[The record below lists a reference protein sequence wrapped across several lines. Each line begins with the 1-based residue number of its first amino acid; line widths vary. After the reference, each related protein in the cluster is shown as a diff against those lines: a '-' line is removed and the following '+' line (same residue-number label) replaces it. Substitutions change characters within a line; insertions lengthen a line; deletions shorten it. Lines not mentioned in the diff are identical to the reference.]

1 MYLKSNKTS
10 LKGSIS
16 IPASKSHTIRAVA
29 IAAMANGTSTLIEPL
44 ESEDA
49 KSSLKAA
56 EEFGA
61 TVKTN
66 KETIIIE
73 GVGNCPKATTK
84 NIDVGNSGT
93 TLRIFSGLAALGDLP
108 IRFDGD
114 KSIRKRPMTNLFSAL
129 EKLGVVF
136 ETENQKC
143 PFTVCG
149 PLQGGKTVVNG
160 ISSQFLTALLFAAPL
175 GKADTEISVENL
187 HEQPYVEITLDWLR
201 NQNIKFEQKGLDWF
215 KVYGNQQYTPFS
227 KRIPA
232 DFSSATFA
240 LCAAAITKSEILITG
255 LDFSDHQGDK
265 EVFTFF
271 EKMGTEIIRKEA
283 GVLVRGKELSGI
295 EIDMNATPD
304 ALPAMAVAA
313 CCAKGETKLLNV
325 AQARL
330 KECDRIAA
338 MHTELNKMGAD
349 ITELE
354 NGLIIRQS
362 KLTGAHLH
370 GYDDHRMVMS
380 LSVAGM
386 VAEGETLIDT
396 AESMKITYPTFVDDF
411 NNMGAQLQLIN

>member
-1 MYLKSNKTS
+1 MYLKSEKSILAGN
-10 LKGSIS
+10 IS

-29 IAAMANGTSTLIEPL
+29 IAAMANGTSKLIEPL

-61 TVKTN
+61 KVQVN
-66 KETIIIE
+66 KDSIIIE
-73 GVGNCPKATTK
+73 GVGNCPNKTAK
-84 NIDVGNSGT
+84 SIDVGNSGT
-93 TLRIFSGLAALGDLP
+93 TLRIFTGLASLADHP

-114 KSIRKRPMTNLFSAL
+114 KSIRQRPMTNLFSAL
-129 EKLGVVF
+129 EKLDVKF

-149 PLQGGKTVVNG
+149 PIKGGKTVVNG
-160 ISSQFLTALLFAAPL
+160 ISSQFLTALLFSAPL
-175 GKADTEISVENL
+175 AKADTEITVENL
-187 HEQPYVEITLDWLR
+187 HEKPYVEITLDWLR
-201 NQNIKFEQKGLDWF
+201 NQNIKFEQQGLEYF
-215 KVYGNQQYTPFS
+215 KVYSNQQYTPFT

-240 LCAAAITKSEILITG
+240 LCAAAITKSEVLITG

-271 EKMGTEIIRKEA
+271 EKMGTEIIRKKK
-283 GVLVRGKELSGI
+283 GVLVRGKEMTGI
-295 EIDMNATPD
+295 DIDMNATPD

-338 MHTELNKMGAD
+338 MHTELKKMGAD

-354 NGLIIRQS
+354 DGLVIKES
-362 KLTGAHLH
+362 KLSGTNVH

-380 LSVAGM
+380 LSIAGM
-386 VAEGETLIDT
+386 VAKGETIIDT

-411 NNMGAQLQLIN
+411 NKLGAQLQLTN